1 MHLSILKSPMKNESL
16 FTPLKLGAITVPNR
30 ILMAPLTRCRA
41 DADHVP
47 TPIMAEYYVQRA
59 DAGLLI
65 AEATMILPG
74 TSAFWREPGIY
85 SPEQIAGWRQVTD
98 AVHAKGGHIFLQIW
112 HPGRATHPLVNGGHE
127 VVAPSALA
135 ITNDIIHTVEGNK
148 EYPVPRELR
157 DEELPAIVAAFAR
170 AAKHAREAG
179 FDGVEIHGANG
190 YLLDEFIR
198 DGSNKRTGPYG
209 GPVENRARLLLE
221 VVDAVIKAWSADR
234 VAVRLSPLNS
244 YNDMR
249 DSDPVGTYR
258 YIAEKLNPLGL
269 AYLHL
274 MEADLFGI
282 QKAEI
287 TPAIR
292 QAFTGPLI
300 GNMGHTPESAAAAI
314 AEGTL
319 DGVAFGRSYISN
331 PDLVQRIKRDA
342 ALAEPD
348 PATFYSPGPEGY
360 IDYPSMS
367 EAA

>member
-1 MHLSILKSPMKNESL
+1 MKNDIL
-16 FTPLKLGAITVPNR
+16 FTPLKLGALEVPNR
-30 ILMAPLTRCRA
+30 IFMAPLTRCRA
-41 DADHVP
+41 DTGHVP
-47 TPIMAEYYVQRA
+47 TPIMAEYYAQRA

-74 TSAFWREPGIY
+74 TSAFWREPGVH
-85 SPEQIAGWRQVTD
+85 SPEQVVGWKKVTD
-98 AVHAKGGHIFLQIW
+98 AVHARGGHIFLQIW

-135 ITNDIIHTVEGNK
+135 ITNDVINTVEGK
-148 EYPVPRELR
+148 KDYPVPRELR
-157 DEELPAIVAAFAR
+157 DDELPAIVAAFAQ
-170 AAKHAREAG
+170 AAKNAKEAG

-209 GPVENRARLLLE
+209 GPIENRARLLLD
-221 VVDAVIKAWSADR
+221 VVEAVIKAWSADR
-234 VAVRLSPLNS
+234 VGVRISPLNS

-249 DSDPVGTYR
+249 DSDPVATYR

-274 MEADLFGI
+274 MEADLLGI

-292 QAFTGPLI
+292 KAFTGPLI
-300 GNMGHTPESAAAAI
+300 GNMGHTPDSAASAI
-314 AEGTL
+314 TGGSL
-319 DGVAFGRSYISN
+319 DAVAFGRSFISN
-331 PDLVQRIKRDA
+331 PDLVHRIKADA
-342 ALAEPD
+342 TLSEAD
-348 PATFYSPGPEGY
+348 PATFYSPGPKGY
-360 IDYPSMS
+360 TDYPALS
-367 EAA
+367 AAA